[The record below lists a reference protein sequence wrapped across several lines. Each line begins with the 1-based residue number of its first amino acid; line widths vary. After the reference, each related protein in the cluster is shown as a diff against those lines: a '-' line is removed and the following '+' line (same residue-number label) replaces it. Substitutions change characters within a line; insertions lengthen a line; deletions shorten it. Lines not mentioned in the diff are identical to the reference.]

1 MPQLTGNIVD
11 LIRREIYPGTV
22 TIADGRIAR
31 IDRFGNTPADD
42 SRHNGSLPFLLPGF
56 IDSHVHIESSMLS
69 PALYGHTALG
79 HGTVAV
85 VADPHEI
92 ANVCGT
98 DGIRYMVEQ
107 ARRTPLKIHYTVPS
121 CVPATPFET
130 SGATLDSR
138 TVEELLESGVFVAL
152 GEMMNYPGV
161 LGGDDQCIRKIEAAR
176 RRGIPVDGH
185 APLLEGADLR
195 RYIGTGI
202 STDHESCTPE

>member
-107 ARRTPLKIHYTVPS
+107 ARRTPLKIH
-121 CVPATPFET
+121 
-130 SGATLDSR
+130 
-138 TVEELLESGVFVAL
+138 
-152 GEMMNYPGV
+152 
-161 LGGDDQCIRKIEAAR
+161 
-176 RRGIPVDGH
+176 
-185 APLLEGADLR
+185 
-195 RYIGTGI
+195 
-202 STDHESCTPE
+202 

>member
-1 MPQLTGNIVD
+1 
-11 LIRREIYPGTV
+11 
-22 TIADGRIAR
+22 
-31 IDRFGNTPADD
+31 
-42 SRHNGSLPFLLPGF
+42 
-56 IDSHVHIESSMLS
+56 MLS

-79 HGTVAV
+79 HGTVAI

-161 LGGDDQCIRKIEAAR
+161 LGGDDQCIRKIEAAGAGNT
-176 RRGIPVDGH
+176 RGRPCTVTGRSGFTPVYRHGH
-185 APLLEGADLR
+185 LDRPRVLLAAGGPEKIDAGMMIQIREGSQSR
-195 RYIGTGI
+195 N
-202 STDHESCTPE
+202 STR

>member
-56 IDSHVHIESSMLS
+56 IDSHVHIESSGSS
-69 PALYGHTALG
+69 PWPYTDTPRWDAAA
-79 HGTVAV
+79 VAV

-98 DGIRYMVEQ
+98 DGIRYMVRTSS
-107 ARRTPLKIHYTVPS
+107 AVRRCRIHYPAVPS
-121 CVPATPFET
+121 
-130 SGATLDSR
+130 
-138 TVEELLESGVFVAL
+138 
-152 GEMMNYPGV
+152 
-161 LGGDDQCIRKIEAAR
+161 
-176 RRGIPVDGH
+176 
-185 APLLEGADLR
+185 
-195 RYIGTGI
+195 
-202 STDHESCTPE
+202 